1 MNFAAI
7 GKRLLVILLL
17 LLFCVQ
23 SGSSTFTKS
32 ATWDETCYFGVGQ
45 YLMKHLRWDVP
56 ESTLHPPLSYYLTS
70 IPLLFSDIYEE
81 NLWEYRGKNKNIYF
95 LAGADIQRGQI
106 LLSSRAND
114 NDRLLFL
121 SRLMII
127 ALGLLLGFFVYLF
140 SSKLYGWKGGIV
152 SLFFFAFCPNML
164 AHAGLITTDMTITV
178 FFFITIY
185 YFRMCLIETSYKNS
199 ILAGISLGLALLSKF
214 TALLLFPIEV
224 VLLMIFLMKE
234 GTFPYRYICIPICCA
249 VFILLIGYGF
259 DITPYIQGIVSQYSH
274 ASHGHPSF
282 LMGEHSTKG
291 WWYYFI
297 FAFLIKTP
305 VAMLLLFITALFLFF
320 INTMKKIVRMDD
332 LFLLIPIFAVFVFF
346 SINHQSIGLR
356 YILPVYPFIFVLAGG
371 IVVQF
376 KKIQYLS
383 YILIA
388 WYALSSVSIYPDYL
402 AYFNEIVGGPKNGY
416 RYLVDSNLDWGQDL
430 KGLKKFMD
438 KNKIERIYLSYFG
451 TDSPERY
458 GIQYDR
464 LPSYYLKNPESLQN
478 IKFPIK
484 GYIAISATN
493 LQGVYLQPQNM
504 FQEIAKN
511 EPVEQIGHS
520 IFIYYI
526 K

>member
-1 MNFAAI
+1 
-7 GKRLLVILLL
+7 
-17 LLFCVQ
+17 
-23 SGSSTFTKS
+23 
-32 ATWDETCYFGVGQ
+32 
-45 YLMKHLRWDVP
+45 
-56 ESTLHPPLSYYLTS
+56 
-70 IPLLFSDIYEE
+70 
-81 NLWEYRGKNKNIYF
+81 
-95 LAGADIQRGQI
+95 
-106 LLSSRAND
+106 
-114 NDRLLFL
+114 
-121 SRLMII
+121 
-127 ALGLLLGFFVYLF
+127 
-140 SSKLYGWKGGIV
+140 
-152 SLFFFAFCPNML
+152 
-164 AHAGLITTDMTITV
+164 
-178 FFFITIY
+178 
-185 YFRMCLIETSYKNS
+185 
-199 ILAGISLGLALLSKF
+199 
-214 TALLLFPIEV
+214 
-224 VLLMIFLMKE
+224 
-234 GTFPYRYICIPICCA
+234 
-249 VFILLIGYGF
+249 
-259 DITPYIQGIVSQYSH
+259 
-274 ASHGHPSF
+274 
-282 LMGEHSTKG
+282 
-291 WWYYFI
+291 
-297 FAFLIKTP
+297 
-305 VAMLLLFITALFLFF
+305 
-320 INTMKKIVRMDD
+320 MDD
-332 LFLLIPIFAVFVFF
+332 LFLLIPIFAVFGFF

-464 LPSYYLKNPESLQN
+464 LPNYYLKNPESLQN

-493 LQGVYLQPQNM
+493 LQGVYLQSQNM
-504 FQEIAKN
+504 FQEFAKN

-520 IFIYYI
+520 IFVYYI